1 MRSEHLY
8 LADIADAIAS
18 IDQWMSEC
26 DEARFTRDDILQS
39 AVLQKLSTIGEAAS
53 RLSAE
58 TLSRA
63 PQIPWKEI
71 VGFRNIAVHA
81 YFSVDWKLVYV
92 TAVDD
97 LSALREAVRSLQA

>member
-18 IDQWMSEC
+18 IERWMSGC
-26 DEARFTRDDILQS
+26 DEARFLRDDILQS

-58 TLSRA
+58 TVSRA
-63 PQIPWKEI
+63 PQVPWKEI
-71 VGFRNIAVHA
+71 VGFRNVAVHA
-81 YFSVDWKLVYV
+81 YFSVDWKVVYITV
-92 TAVDD
+92 VDD
-97 LSALREAVRSLQA
+97 LSALQEAVRTLQS